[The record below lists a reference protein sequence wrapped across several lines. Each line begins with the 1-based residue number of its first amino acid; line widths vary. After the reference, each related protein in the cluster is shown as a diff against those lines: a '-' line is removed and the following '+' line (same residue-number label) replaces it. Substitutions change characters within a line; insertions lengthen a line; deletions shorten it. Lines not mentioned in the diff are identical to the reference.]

1 MPARLFFPQ
10 RRALGLAVD
19 EELSPALLEK
29 VTYLGAKLPS
39 FRDAHEALDVL
50 LRSEI
55 GLKRVERITERIG
68 SERVAERES
77 RIADWSDLPLIRRD
91 QAPAGVKPPGVA
103 AVLADGGRFQTCER
117 EEEATSHW
125 HEYKA
130 GVLQILSSEVH
141 TSDPCPQIPEVYLQ
155 RDRIDRLT
163 REISQVAAVAEPS
176 RSRSPEESR
185 PEIEQ
190 PLITPQ
196 EIIPCGYEPPEVVDR
211 DVVASRRDSRA
222 FGKHLAAQAWSLGLF
237 AALRKAWIS
246 DGQNWLWTEYEKYF
260 KPFGFVPIL
269 DFIHALT
276 HVYAAAMAG
285 RPLAVGWEVY
295 VRWITWIWHG
305 NVLPVIAEL
314 AARQQELGPPGND
327 DGETSPRRLIAHTLT
342 YLQNQKERMNY
353 PAYRRQGLP
362 ITSAHMESTV
372 KQLNR
377 RIKGSE
383 KYWSERGSE
392 AVLQLVA
399 DQLSTSRPLHA
410 FWSERPQRQTG
421 YRTYARSA
429 A

>member
-1 MPARLFFPQ
+1 M
-10 RRALGLAVD
+10 AVD
-19 EELSPALLEK
+19 EELSPALMEK

-77 RIADWSDLPLIRRD
+77 RIANWSRLPLMQRD
-91 QAPAGVKPPGVA
+91 QAPLGVKPPEVA

-117 EEEATSHW
+117 EEGATSHW

-130 GVLQILSSEVH
+130 GVVQTLSSEIH
-141 TSDPCPQIPEVYLQ
+141 ASDPCPQIPETYLQ
-155 RDRIDRLT
+155 RDRIDRLA
-163 REISQVAAVAEPS
+163 REISQVAAVGESSCPQPPGES
-176 RSRSPEESR
+176 SPA
-185 PEIEQ
+185 IEQ
-190 PLITPQ
+190 PLVP
-196 EIIPCGYEPPEVVDR
+196 PPEVIPYGYDPPKVVDR

-222 FGKHLAAQAWSLGLF
+222 FGKHLAERAWALGLF

-246 DGQNWLWTEYEKYF
+246 DGQNWLWTECEKYF

-285 RPLAVGWEVY
+285 QPLAVGWDVY
-295 VRWITWIWHG
+295 VRWITWIWEG
-305 NVLPVIAEL
+305 NVLSVIAEL
-314 AARQQELGPPGND
+314 AVRQQELGPPGKD
-327 DGETSPRRLIAHTLT
+327 DGETSPRRLVADTLT

-353 PAYRRQGLP
+353 PEYRRQGLP

-392 AVLQLVA
+392 AVLQLVG
-399 DQLSTSRPLHA
+399 DQLSTSRPLDV
-410 FWSERPQRQTG
+410 FWQERPHQQTG
-421 YRTYARSA
+421 YRTYAKSA